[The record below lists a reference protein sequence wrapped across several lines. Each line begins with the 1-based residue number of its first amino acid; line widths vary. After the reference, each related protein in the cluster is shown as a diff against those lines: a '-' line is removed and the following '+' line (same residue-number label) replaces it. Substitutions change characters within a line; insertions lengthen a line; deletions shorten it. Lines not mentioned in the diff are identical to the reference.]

1 MDEYI
6 DSLWH
11 LFDILGLSTI
21 TDHKHRIYY
30 PYLLSSLL
38 MAFFYYYFLRSGK
51 NSKEASKFSQYIF
64 PKQIWLH
71 KSAIVDYQLFI
82 FNNIIKALLIAP
94 YLIAHISFA
103 YAITRSWEYLIGIQ
117 DSIQWS
123 SLTINIIY
131 SIIFLITSDF
141 SRYLLHYC
149 LHKIPILWQFHKVHH
164 SAEVLTPVTLYRVH
178 PLEYFFLKLR
188 SVLIFGIVSG
198 SFYFWFRT
206 GFEPLSILKIHIG
219 IFLFNLLGS
228 NLRHSHVP
236 VRFGNLPEHIFISP
250 AQHQIHHGNEE
261 KYFDKNYGSIFAIW
275 DLMFGTLLISQKH
288 EKIHFGIM
296 KDEQKEYSNLF
307 QNLWTPVRNLF
318 RGKN

>member
-1 MDEYI
+1 MDAYI

-11 LFDILGLSTI
+11 LFDILGISAFAE
-21 TDHKHRIYY
+21 HKHRIYY

-38 MAFFYYYFLRSGK
+38 MAFFYYYFLKQGK
-51 NSKEASKFSQYIF
+51 SSNGISKFLRYIF
-64 PKQIWLH
+64 PKKIWLH
-71 KSAIVDYQLFI
+71 KSAVVDYQIFI
-82 FNNIIKALLIAP
+82 FNNIIKAFLIGP

-103 YAITRSWEYLIGIQ
+103 YIVTRCWENLIGIQ
-117 DSIQWS
+117 ESIQWS
-123 SLTINIIY
+123 SVTINIFY

-141 SRYLLHYC
+141 SRYILHYC
-149 LHKIPILWQFHKVHH
+149 MHRIPLLWNFHKVHH
-164 SAEVLTPVTLYRVH
+164 SAEVLTPITLYRVH

-188 SVLIFGIVSG
+188 SVMIFGIVSG

-206 GFEPLSILKIHIG
+206 GIEPLSILKIHIG

-236 VRFGNLPEHIFISP
+236 IRFGDLPEHVLISP

-275 DLMFGTLLISQKH
+275 DLMFGTLLISQKQ
-288 EKIHFGIM
+288 EKINFGI
-296 KDEQKEYSNLF
+296 KKEEQKEYRSLI
-307 QNLWTPVRNLF
+307 QNIWTPVRSLF
-318 RGKN
+318 RGRS